1 MEEHEKLEY
10 ANLIINELIKKKDN
24 LSYKEIEEIFDYTIN
39 CLKEKFTLQNL

>member
-1 MEEHEKLEY
+1 MESYEKEEY
-10 ANLIINELIKKKDN
+10 VNLIINDLIKKNDN